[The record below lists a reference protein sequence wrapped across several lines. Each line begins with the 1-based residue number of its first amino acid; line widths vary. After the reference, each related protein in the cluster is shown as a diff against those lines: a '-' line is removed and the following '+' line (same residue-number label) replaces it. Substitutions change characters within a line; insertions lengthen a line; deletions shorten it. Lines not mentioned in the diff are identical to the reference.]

1 MHPVLFDIGL
11 NLTHD
16 SFDSDRDAVIEGADA
31 VGVKRQLITGSC
43 LSSNQAAIDLVRR
56 HPQRMRAT
64 VGINPR
70 NADKV
75 ASSEHDALRQ

>member
-1 MHPVLFDIGL
+1 
-11 NLTHD
+11 
-16 SFDSDRDAVIEGADA
+16 
-31 VGVKRQLITGSC
+31 
-43 LSSNQAAIDLVRR
+43 
-56 HPQRMRAT
+56 MRAT